1 MARISWVTVVLFV
14 LCARLLYIL
23 IDRSNKEV
31 MYGADVGS
39 LNYFI
44 PSTGLLLMFR
54 VLLPRL
60 PRSLTSS
67 FIPFKRFSSRMS
79 SIVLPCEEIESLW
92 FGGLDLGQGKPIT
105 MECGKRW
112 FMGGQEFDNACKYV
126 LYLPSTPY

>member
-1 MARISWVTVVLFV
+1 MARISWVTVVLLV

-23 IDRSNKEV
+23 IDWSNKEV
-31 MYGADVGS
+31 VYGADVGS
-39 LNYFI
+39 LNHFI
-44 PSTGLLLMFR
+44 PSTGLFMFR

-60 PRSLTSS
+60 PSLNSS
-67 FIPFKRFSSRMS
+67 FIRFKRFSSRMSSS

-112 FMGGQEFDNACKYV
+112 FMGGQEFDNACQYV
-126 LYLPSTPY
+126 LYLPSIN